1 MSETNG
7 HARPLIAVP
16 GIRSASIA
24 GLRRSGTVA
33 ADKILEAIFRAGG
46 EPVIVPPGPGDIA
59 RRLTAFDGIVLPGGA
74 DLDPATYGAE
84 RDPRTEAS
92 DPVQDEFDLTTA
104 RAVIELELPFLAICR
119 GMQVVNVALG
129 GTLVQHLPD
138 SHIWHRE
145 CMHQVW
151 MESGS
156 AVAQAMGGNVVEVS
170 SYHHQA
176 VDRLGAGLQVVGRA
190 EDGCIE
196 VLEHESAPMLGV
208 QWHPEDDADTAP
220 HQQALFDATV
230 ERARLAQARRD
241 ELGHALVRTKEN

>member
-1 MSETNG
+1 MSETDG

-46 EPVIVPPGPGDIA
+46 DPVIVPPGPGITH
-59 RRLTAFDGIVLPGGA
+59 RLAPFDGVVLPGGA

-129 GTLVQHLPD
+129 GTLDQHLPD

-208 QWHPEDDADTAP
+208 QWHPEDNADTAP

>member
-1 MSETNG
+1 MSETDG
-7 HARPLIAVP
+7 QGRPLIAVP
-16 GIRSASIA
+16 GIRAASIS

-46 EPVIVPPGPGDIA
+46 EPVIVPPGPGNVA
-59 RRLTAFDGIVLPGGA
+59 RRLTIFDGIVLPGGA

-84 RDPRTEAS
+84 RDSRTEAS
-92 DPVQDEFDLTTA
+92 DPVQDEFDLNTA
-104 RAVIELELPFLAICR
+104 RAVIDLGLPFLAICR

-129 GTLVQHLPD
+129 GTLAQHVPD
-138 SHIWHRE
+138 SHIRHRE
-145 CMHQVW
+145 CMHPVR

-156 AVAQAMGGNVVEVS
+156 AVAQAMGGRVFEVS

-176 VDRLGAGLQVVGRA
+176 VDRLGAGLRVAGRA
-190 EDGCIE
+190 GDGCVE
-196 VLEHESAPMLGV
+196 VLEHDSSPMLGV